1 MIQRVQTL
9 WMALT
14 TAIVCIVIFMPAVS
28 FSMGG
33 VDFRLMSYGIKG
45 GTEGATMLVLGG
57 AETSGGMITSTLSLC
72 TVAVLGL
79 AALVSFIT
87 MFLYRNRPLQARL
100 LGAEFALLLGGTGLL
115 AWYVLSTYRN
125 VVAQMSENFF
135 FSFFPLLLVVAM
147 LANWFAIRG
156 VLRDEIMVRAA
167 DRIR

>member
-1 MIQRVQTL
+1 MIQRIQTV

-14 TAIVCIVIFMPAVS
+14 AALVCVVLFSPAVS

-45 GTEGATMLVLGG
+45 GVSGVMLVYGG
-57 AETSGGMITSTLSLC
+57 AETSGEVVTSTLSIC
-72 TVAVLGL
+72 TAVLLGL
-79 AALVSFIT
+79 AALVPFVTI
-87 MFLYRNRPLQARL
+87 FLYKNRQLQARL
-100 LGAEFALLLGGTGLL
+100 LGAEFALLVGGAGFF
-115 AWYVLSTYRN
+115 AWYVFSTWRS
-125 VVAQMSENFF
+125 VVEEMSENFF